1 MEVCHTKNSSD
12 ISELYTLLE
21 FHTEK
26 FIKNE
31 RDINILLHN
40 IKHTERMLN
49 NKINSNDYVT
59 NFKILILF
67 LILMIITII
76 NV

>member
-49 NKINSNDYVT
+49 NKINSSDYVT